1 MAVGIPPVEVTAAPL
16 RWVVLLLVA
25 SAVLLPVLRLAVA
38 TAFRL
43 VEWRLLPVASAVLP
57 AAFRLLVEWARLV
70 TSTRR
75 SR

>member
-43 VEWRLLPVASAVLP
+43 VEWRLLPVASAALP
-57 AAFRLLVEWARLV
+57 AFRLLVEWARLV